1 MKFKGKFVQ
10 EVLKNY
16 LYLIYSFFVILAVD
30 ATQDWTAENRAKI
43 RKSKVK
49 DNSWVLLVRICL

>member
-49 DNSWVLLVRICL
+49 DNS

>member
-1 MKFKGKFVQ
+1 MKFKGKFEQ

-16 LYLIYSFFVILAVD
+16 LYLTFFFVILAVE

-43 RKSKVK
+43 RKLKDK
-49 DNSWVLLVRICL
+49 DNS